1 MASAAAAQYGTAAG
15 QNRKLVEYC
24 GGPEVGKPGL
34 KMVTLTVTTA
44 SSYTGAAGDDLDLSA
59 YIPNKI
65 CGWAMNNVSDDGVNL
80 GRFAPGT
87 NGAPASCKLFSFTAL
102 NTPGGNS
109 KAFKLTVWG
118 Y

>member
-1 MASAAAAQYGTAAG
+1 MAAAAAAQYGAATTH
-15 QNRKLVEYC
+15 NRKQVEFC
-24 GGPEVGKPGL
+24 GGLPGL
-34 KMVTLTVTTA
+34 PGMKVVTLTVTTNA
-44 SSYTGAAGDDLDLSA
+44 SYTGAAGDDLDLSA

-65 CGWAMNNVSDDGVNL
+65 VGFAFSNVSSDGVNL

-87 NGAPASCKLFSFTAL
+87 DGAPASCKLFSFTAL

-109 KAFKLTVWG
+109 KSFALTVWG